1 MWQFSL
7 EAIVLVD
14 PPSLMTIEDYVPVT
28 PIDAYLEGVDH
39 FPDLVR
45 VRVPYQEW
53 FVQNSLGSLMAL
65 HEVEGSWV
73 LGGVARDSFQ
83 LQFSREIER
92 LQAEVIRLQLE
103 LLASEGRYTADHDRW
118 LVEIVVQMIS
128 VQCLEDQILR
138 AGITHVTRT
147 SSSSQG
153 RTSTSSSPSPAGI
166 PRD

>member
-1 MWQFSL
+1 M
-7 EAIVLVD
+7 
-14 PPSLMTIEDYVPVT
+14 
-28 PIDAYLEGVDH
+28 
-39 FPDLVR
+39 
-45 VRVPYQEW
+45 
-53 FVQNSLGSLMAL
+53 
-65 HEVEGSWV
+65 
-73 LGGVARDSFQ
+73 GGVARDSFQ

-128 VQCLEDQILR
+128 VQWLEDQILR